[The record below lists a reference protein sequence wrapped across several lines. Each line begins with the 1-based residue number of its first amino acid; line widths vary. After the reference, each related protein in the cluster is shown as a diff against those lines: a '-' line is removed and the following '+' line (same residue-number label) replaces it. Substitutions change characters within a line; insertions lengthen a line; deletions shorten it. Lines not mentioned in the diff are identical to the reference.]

1 MKKVTLFI
9 ISLVFS
15 LGVFAQEEAPKK
27 IDFTQLEIQYIANEE
42 ILTEA
47 ELEAYSKIIK
57 EFDEKH
63 RVLRREIRN
72 LEKSIQEITTD
83 AEAEKVMFEI
93 ADKKIALE
101 TLEKE
106 YLELFLKEIPATK
119 LIQVKAAC
127 KKFKGE
133 LFKNMHKAREKGEKK
148 FTQPMK

>member
-15 LGVFAQEEAPKK
+15 LSIFAQEETPKK
-27 IDFTQLEIQYIANEE
+27 LDFAQLEIEYIANEQ
-42 ILTEA
+42 ILTDA
-47 ELEAYSKIIK
+47 ELNAYAKISK

-63 RVLRREIRN
+63 RVLRREIRD
-72 LEKSIQEITTD
+72 LEKSINDIKTNE
-83 AEAEKVMFEI
+83 EAEKVMYSI
-93 ADKKIALE
+93 VDKKIAIE
-101 TLEKE
+101 NLEKE
-106 YLELFLKEIPATK
+106 YLGLFLKEIPATK

-148 FTQPMK
+148 FSQPMK

>member
-1 MKKVTLFI
+1 MKKATLFI

-27 IDFTQLEIQYIANEE
+27 FDFTELEIQYISNEE

-47 ELEAYSKIIK
+47 ELDAYSRISK

-63 RVLRREIRN
+63 RTLKREIRK
-72 LEKSIQEITTD
+72 LEKSVKDITSNE
-83 AEAEKVMFEI
+83 EAEKVMYEI
-93 ADKKIALE
+93 VDKKIAQE
-101 TLEKE
+101 NLEKE
-106 YLELFLKEIPATK
+106 YLGMFLKEIPATK

-148 FTQPMK
+148 FSQPMK

>member
-27 IDFTQLEIQYIANEE
+27 IDFTQLEIEYIANEG

-47 ELEAYSKIIK
+47 ELDAYSRISK
-57 EFDEKH
+57 EYDEKH
-63 RVLRREIRN
+63 RILRREVRG
-72 LEKSIQEITTD
+72 LEKSISEIKTNE
-83 AEAEKVMFEI
+83 EAEKVMYEI

-101 TLEKE
+101 SLEKE
-106 YLELFLKEIPATK
+106 YLGLYLKEIPAQK
-119 LIQVKAAC
+119 LIQVQSAC
-127 KKFKGE
+127 KKFKGD

-148 FTQPMK
+148 FSQPMK

>member
-27 IDFTQLEIQYIANEE
+27 IDFTQLEIEYIANEQ
-42 ILTEA
+42 ILTET
-47 ELEAYSKIIK
+47 ELDAYSKISK
-57 EFDEKH
+57 EYDEKH
-63 RVLRREIRN
+63 RILRREVRE
-72 LEKSIQEITTD
+72 LEKSISEIKTN
-83 AEAEKVMFEI
+83 EEEEKVMYEI

-101 TLEKE
+101 SLEKE
-106 YLELFLKEIPATK
+106 YLGLFLKEIPATK

-148 FTQPMK
+148 FSQPMK

>member
-27 IDFTQLEIQYIANEE
+27 IDFTQLEIEYIANEG

-47 ELEAYSKIIK
+47 ELDAYSKISK
-57 EFDEKH
+57 EYDEKH
-63 RVLRREIRN
+63 RVLRREIRG
-72 LEKSIQEITTD
+72 LEKSISEIKTNE
-83 AEAEKVMFEI
+83 EAEKVMYEI

-101 TLEKE
+101 SLEKE
-106 YLELFLKEIPATK
+106 YLGLYLKEIPAQK
-119 LIQVKAAC
+119 LIQVQSAC
-127 KKFKGE
+127 KKFKGD

-148 FTQPMK
+148 FSQPMK

>member
-27 IDFTQLEIQYIANEE
+27 IDFTQLEIEYIANEG

-47 ELEAYSKIIK
+47 ELDAYSRISK
-57 EFDEKH
+57 EYDEKH
-63 RVLRREIRN
+63 RILRREVRE
-72 LEKSIQEITTD
+72 LEKSIREIKTNE
-83 AEAEKVMFEI
+83 EAEKVMYEI

-101 TLEKE
+101 SLEKE
-106 YLELFLKEIPATK
+106 YLGLYLKEIPAQK
-119 LIQVKAAC
+119 LIQVQSAC
-127 KKFKGE
+127 KKFKGD

-148 FTQPMK
+148 FSQPMK

>member
-1 MKKVTLFI
+1 MKKATLFI
-9 ISLVFS
+9 ISLAFS
-15 LGVFAQEEAPKK
+15 LGVFAQEEAPKR
-27 IDFTQLEIQYIANEE
+27 IDFTELEIQYISNEG

-47 ELEAYSKIIK
+47 ELNAYSRISK

-63 RVLRREIRN
+63 RELRREVRG

-101 TLEKE
+101 SLEKE
-106 YLELFLKEIPATK
+106 YLGLFLKEIPAQK
-119 LIQVKAAC
+119 LIQVKSAC
-127 KKFKGE
+127 KKFKGD

-148 FTQPMK
+148 FSQPMK